1 MKKILIVGE
10 GNACRSQMAE
20 GWMRYY
26 TKNYAEVTSAGVVA
40 SPLDLNAAHA
50 MSQAII
56 DISKQTSKTLES
68 VVNETY
74 DFVLF
79 VFTPINL
86 KAFSFNGA
94 PQIVVKPFLRP
105 ISGASKKETDAN
117 YAKIQD
123 EIENYCFDFVHQY
136 VRKMY

>member
-1 MKKILIVGE
+1 MKKILIIGE
-10 GNACRSQMAE
+10 DNACRSQMAE

-26 TKNYAEVTSAGVVA
+26 TKNNAEVTSAGVVA

-56 DISKQTSKTLES
+56 DISKQTSKALES

-79 VFTPINL
+79 VFTPTDL
-86 KAFSFNGA
+86 TAFSFNGT
-94 PQIVVKPFLRP
+94 PKIVVKPFLRP
-105 ISGASKKETDAN
+105 ISGANKKETDAN